1 METDIQDKI
10 EPKNKFLYFYN
21 VNKFKI
27 YILGIILII
36 ISILGFFYKTNLEKN
51 NSLIAENYVKAGL
64 YLAAGK
70 NNESLNIYKKIIY
83 SKNEIYSILALNTIL
98 EKNLISEQEIIL
110 DYFLYI
116 EKKIHSKELKDLLLF
131 KRALYLMKNKKNN
144 EAEKILSNLIDS
156 KSKIKSL
163 VKEVI
168 TK

>member
-1 METDIQDKI
+1 MEIDIQDKI
-10 EPKNKFLYFYN
+10 EPKNKFLNFYS

-27 YILGIILII
+27 YILGTILII
-36 ISILGFFYKTNLEKN
+36 ILISGFLFKSSLEKK

-83 SKNEIYSILALNTIL
+83 SENEIYSILALNTIL
-98 EKNLISEQEIIL
+98 EKNLIPEKEVIL
-110 DYFLYI
+110 DYFLSI

-131 KRALYLMKNKKNN
+131 KRALYLMKNKKNK

-163 VKEVI
+163 VQEVI
-168 TK
+168 IK